1 MKTPDTIITDLLDD
15 IEDFVFECVKNAPG
29 FYEPVIKIEVHPRF
43 MQKIQADENF
53 NVFCDRCDNY
63 EYKIMG
69 YVIHINKQI
78 ENFRIT
84 EIKWILTLK
93 NQAGN

>member
-15 IEDFVFECVKNAPG
+15 IEDFVFECVKNAPEW
-29 FYEPVIKIEVHPRF
+29 YEPVIKIEVHPRF
-43 MQKIQADENF
+43 MQKIHADENF
-53 NVFCDRCDNY
+53 NVFCDRYDND

-84 EIKWILTLK
+84 EIK
-93 NQAGN
+93 